1 MKSKSVVLSWRLL
14 PSNIF
19 LQKIWATAEGRGI
32 ARTTNHCWTWYDN
45 QAGNTGRSKTH
56 WSVQFTKC
64 YNEWLLRVSLCCIG
78 LVVVYLLVTTNRQS
92 MGKETFVR
100 LPVFDGLCLV
110 PHCQYG
116 HVGTHYYGL
125 WSISIISPIMSYAS
139 LSTWSCGDSLLWHDQ
154 YYDQWMSKVSLSPIN
169 VLCCVLL

>member
-1 MKSKSVVLSWRLL
+1 MGPNAMLMFYQLMISLCSICILIEFSIIVSWHSQFKQIKPRSKSEVCWRNSRCTSSQSWIWFKYRF
-14 PSNIF
+14 NKKVN
-19 LQKIWATAEGRGI
+19 KISI

-64 YNEWLLRVSLCCIG
+64 YNEWLLRVSLCSIG
-78 LVVVYLLVTTNRQS
+78 LVVVYLLVTTTTTRQS

-116 HVGTHYYGL
+116 HVGTHSYG
-125 WSISIISPIMSYAS
+125 
-139 LSTWSCGDSLLWHDQ
+139 
-154 YYDQWMSKVSLSPIN
+154 
-169 VLCCVLL
+169 